1 MSRKQERFIAV
12 IPARAGSKEIKN
24 KNIVKINGHPLIS
37 YSIEAAKKS
46 KFIKDIFVSTD
57 GKEIAKVAEKYGAKI
72 IFRPKHLSN
81 ETIQIEPSVLH
92 AIKYIEN
99 IFKEE
104 FDNIVLLQ
112 PTSPIRR
119 IDDLDDAIN
128 KFIKEK
134 ADSLFSCVNWH
145 STVWRMKNTKALPLG
160 HNPFNRRHTNRKYMP
175 ETLTENGS
183 IYVTKKKIYKTI
195 KNRLGGKISRYTMD
209 NYTAF
214 EVDTKNDLKFFSVF
228 LKPEIRKI
236 FNIINP
242 KKTK

>member
-1 MSRKQERFIAV
+1 
-12 IPARAGSKEIKN
+12 
-24 KNIVKINGHPLIS
+24 
-37 YSIEAAKKS
+37 
-46 KFIKDIFVSTD
+46 
-57 GKEIAKVAEKYGAKI
+57 
-72 IFRPKHLSN
+72 
-81 ETIQIEPSVLH
+81 
-92 AIKYIEN
+92 
-99 IFKEE
+99 
-104 FDNIVLLQ
+104 
-112 PTSPIRR
+112 
-119 IDDLDDAIN
+119 
-128 KFIKEK
+128 
-134 ADSLFSCVNWH
+134 
-145 STVWRMKNTKALPLG
+145 
-160 HNPFNRRHTNRKYMP
+160 MP